1 MGKNDRFIAILIGLG
16 IWTLVIFQFLEPKSV
31 TAQNEPHTHD
41 PHTHDPHT
49 HEPHT
54 HEPHTHEPHTHEE
67 HKHRNFSLLD
77 HVHSSSDI
85 SSLRKDM
92 RRLIESCVVIEESIS
107 C

>member
-1 MGKNDRFIAILIGLG
+1 MRKNDRFIAIFIGLG

-31 TAQNEPHTHD
+31 TAQ
-41 PHTHDPHT
+41 
-49 HEPHT
+49 HEPH
-54 HEPHTHEPHTHEE
+54 PHEPHTHEE
-67 HKHRNFSLLD
+67 HNHRNFSLLD
-77 HVHSSSDI
+77 HIHSSSDI

>member
-1 MGKNDRFIAILIGLG
+1 MRKNDRFIAKFIGLG

-31 TAQNEPHTHD
+31 TAQ
-41 PHTHDPHT
+41 

-54 HEPHTHEPHTHEE
+54 HKPHTHEE
-67 HKHRNFSLLD
+67 HKHSNFSLLD
-77 HVHSSSDI
+77 HIHSSYDI

>member
-1 MGKNDRFIAILIGLG
+1 MCIRDR
-16 IWTLVIFQFLEPKSV
+16 VIFQFLEPKSV
-31 TAQNEPHTHD
+31 TAQ
-41 PHTHDPHT
+41 
-49 HEPHT
+49 

>member
-1 MGKNDRFIAILIGLG
+1 MRKNDRFIAIFIGLG

-31 TAQNEPHTHD
+31 TAQ
-41 PHTHDPHT
+41 
-49 HEPHT
+49 

>member
-1 MGKNDRFIAILIGLG
+1 MGKNDRFIAIFIGLG

-31 TAQNEPHTHD
+31 TAQ
-41 PHTHDPHT
+41 
-49 HEPHT
+49 
-54 HEPHTHEPHTHEE
+54 HEPHTHEE

-77 HVHSSSDI
+77 HVHSSSEI

-92 RRLIESCVVIEESIS
+92 RRLVEKCVVDKEMIS

>member
-1 MGKNDRFIAILIGLG
+1 MRKNDRFIAIFIGLG

-31 TAQNEPHTHD
+31 TAQ
-41 PHTHDPHT
+41 
-49 HEPHT
+49 HEPHS
-54 HEPHTHEPHTHEE
+54 HEPHTHEE

-77 HVHSSSDI
+77 HIHSSSDI

-92 RRLIESCVVIEESIS
+92 RRLIESCVVIDESIS

>member
-1 MGKNDRFIAILIGLG
+1 MGKNDRFIAIFIGLG

-31 TAQNEPHTHD
+31 TAQN
-41 PHTHDPHT
+41 
-49 HEPHT
+49 
-54 HEPHTHEPHTHEE
+54 EPHTHEPHTHEE

-92 RRLIESCVVIEESIS
+92 RRLIESCVVIDESIS

>member
-1 MGKNDRFIAILIGLG
+1 MGNNDRFIVIFIGLG

-31 TAQNEPHTHD
+31 TAQNEA
-41 PHTHDPHT
+41 
-49 HEPHT
+49 
-54 HEPHTHEPHTHEE
+54 HTHEPHTHEE

>member
-1 MGKNDRFIAILIGLG
+1 MRKNDRLIAIFIGLG

-31 TAQNEPHTHD
+31 TAQ
-41 PHTHDPHT
+41 

-54 HEPHTHEPHTHEE
+54 HKPHTHEE
-67 HKHRNFSLLD
+67 HNHRNFSLLD
-77 HVHSSSDI
+77 HIHSSSDI

>member
-1 MGKNDRFIAILIGLG
+1 MGKNDRFIAIFIGLG

-31 TAQNEPHTHD
+31 TAQNEPHTH
-41 PHTHDPHT
+41 
-49 HEPHT
+49 
-54 HEPHTHEPHTHEE
+54 EPHTHEE
-67 HKHRNFSLLD
+67 HRHRNFSLLD

-92 RRLIESCVVIEESIS
+92 RRLIESCVVIGESIS

>member
-1 MGKNDRFIAILIGLG
+1 MGKNDRFIAIFIGLG
-16 IWTLVIFQFLEPKSV
+16 IWTLVIFQFLEPKSI
-31 TAQNEPHTHD
+31 TAQN
-41 PHTHDPHT
+41 
-49 HEPHT
+49 
-54 HEPHTHEPHTHEE
+54 EPHTHEPHTHEE

-92 RRLIESCVVIEESIS
+92 RRIIESCVVIEESIS

>member
-1 MGKNDRFIAILIGLG
+1 MRKNDRFIAIFIGLG

-31 TAQNEPHTHD
+31 TAQ
-41 PHTHDPHT
+41 
-49 HEPHT
+49 HEPHS
-54 HEPHTHEPHTHEE
+54 HEPHTHEE

-77 HVHSSSDI
+77 HIHSSSDI

>member
-1 MGKNDRFIAILIGLG
+1 MGKNDRFIAIFIGLG
-16 IWTLVIFQFLEPKSV
+16 IWTLVIFQFLEPKSI
-31 TAQNEPHTHD
+31 TAQNEPHTY
-41 PHTHDPHT
+41 
-49 HEPHT
+49 
-54 HEPHTHEPHTHEE
+54 EPHTHEE

>member
-1 MGKNDRFIAILIGLG
+1 MRKNDRFIAIFIGLG

-31 TAQNEPHTHD
+31 TAQ
-41 PHTHDPHT
+41 
-49 HEPHT
+49 

-67 HKHRNFSLLD
+67 LKHRNFSLLD

>member
-1 MGKNDRFIAILIGLG
+1 MEFFMGKNDRFIVIFIGLG

-31 TAQNEPHTHD
+31 TAQNEPHTH
-41 PHTHDPHT
+41 
-49 HEPHT
+49 
-54 HEPHTHEPHTHEE
+54 EPHTHEE
-67 HKHRNFSLLD
+67 HRHRNFSLLD

>member
-1 MGKNDRFIAILIGLG
+1 MEFNMRKNDRFIAIFIGLG

-31 TAQNEPHTHD
+31 TAQ
-41 PHTHDPHT
+41 
-49 HEPHT
+49 

-77 HVHSSSDI
+77 HIHSSSDI

>member
-1 MGKNDRFIAILIGLG
+1 MRKNDRFIAIFIGLG

-31 TAQNEPHTHD
+31 TAQ
-41 PHTHDPHT
+41 
-49 HEPHT
+49 HEPHS
-54 HEPHTHEPHTHEE
+54 HEPHTHEE

-92 RRLIESCVVIEESIS
+92 RRIIESCVVIEESIS

>member
-1 MGKNDRFIAILIGLG
+1 MGKNDRFIAIFIGLG

-31 TAQNEPHTHD
+31 TAQNEPHTH
-41 PHTHDPHT
+41 
-49 HEPHT
+49 EPHI
-54 HEPHTHEPHTHEE
+54 HEE

>member
-1 MGKNDRFIAILIGLG
+1 MRKNDRFIAIFIGLG

-31 TAQNEPHTHD
+31 TAQ
-41 PHTHDPHT
+41 

-54 HEPHTHEPHTHEE
+54 HKPHTNEE
-67 HKHRNFSLLD
+67 HKRRDFSLLD
-77 HVHSSSDI
+77 HIHSSSDI

>member
-1 MGKNDRFIAILIGLG
+1 MGKNDRFIAIFIGLG

-31 TAQNEPHTHD
+31 TAQNEPHTH
-41 PHTHDPHT
+41 
-49 HEPHT
+49 
-54 HEPHTHEPHTHEE
+54 EPHTHEE

-77 HVHSSSDI
+77 HVNSSSDI

-107 C
+107 CYNLHQSSFSTLT

>member
-1 MGKNDRFIAILIGLG
+1 MGKNDRFIAIFIGLG

-31 TAQNEPHTHD
+31 TAQNEAHS
-41 PHTHDPHT
+41 
-49 HEPHT
+49 
-54 HEPHTHEPHTHEE
+54 HEPHTHEE

-85 SSLRKDM
+85 SSLRKDV

>member
-1 MGKNDRFIAILIGLG
+1 MRKNDRFIAIFIGLG

-31 TAQNEPHTHD
+31 TAQ
-41 PHTHDPHT
+41 

-54 HEPHTHEPHTHEE
+54 HKPHTHEE
-67 HKHRNFSLLD
+67 HKHSKFSLLD
-77 HVHSSSDI
+77 HIHSSSDI